1 MTQAQLNTVS
11 EEKFQTTG
19 GLNIFF
25 RSWRPDGKA
34 RGVVMIVHGFNSHSG
49 HYLWVADQLIANGL
63 AVYALDLRGRGRSDG
78 ERFYVEKFSDYL
90 SDVGGLLSIIQK
102 REPGLPVFVLGH
114 SAGGVISSVFTLEN
128 QSQLAGLICESFAF
142 QVPAPDFALAVI
154 KGLSH
159 LAPHAHVLKLP
170 NKEFSRDPAVVKAMN
185 EDPLIDHEVQPTLT
199 VAEMVRADERLKVE
213 FPLITLPLF
222 VMHGT
227 ADKVTRP
234 EGSQLFYDNAGSK
247 DKTLKLYEGHA
258 HDLLNDLDKET
269 VMGDISAW
277 IDARL

>member
-1 MTQAQLNTVS
+1 MSQAQLNTVS
-11 EEKFQTTG
+11 EEKFPTTG

-49 HYLWVADQLIANGL
+49 HYLWVADQLVAAGL

-78 ERFYVEKFSDYL
+78 ERFYVEKFADYL
-90 SDVGGLLSIIQK
+90 SDVSGLLAIIQK
-102 REPGLPVFVLGH
+102 REPGLPVFILGH

-199 VAEMVRADERLKVE
+199 VAEMVRADERLKAE

-234 EGSQLFYDNAGSK
+234 EGSQLFYDNAGSA
-247 DKTLKLYEGHA
+247 DKTLKLYDGHA

-269 VMGDISAW
+269 VMSDINAW
-277 IDARL
+277 IDARI